1 MSEIKSKEGDFFHIK
16 DLLVLFMQHWY
27 WFAASIVVCVLAALV
42 YIAITPPTFTRSA
55 TMLIK
60 NDSKNNSGTSGGAE
74 ALSEF
79 GLLKS
84 NTDVKTEVHVF
95 KSPQLMEDVVR
106 RLKLNDNYRVKF
118 RNIRF
123 VDLYDSTP
131 ILVRTDSLLR
141 NAELEFSIR
150 LLPSGEVALT
160 DININGERSEEEV
173 TGKLSEAIK
182 LSQGVVTIQPTAL
195 YSDRQVGKD
204 IYFAKNAVRDV
215 AEACSEHLSVN
226 VSEDDAPIIQLSYVD
241 INPQRAE
248 DLLNALISIY
258 NENWIKDKNQITAST
273 SEFINERLKV
283 IEAELG
289 HVDENIS
296 DFKSR
301 NLLPDLN
308 AVSGMYLT
316 QSSNNTSQLTIL
328 QNQLSMARYIRS
340 YMNDATGKNRLLPAN
355 TGIDNAGIEGQIEKY
370 NGLLLQKN
378 NLAAN
383 SSEQNPVVVDLN
395 RNLVFL
401 KDAIM
406 SSIDDYIST
415 LNIQLGNVRREEKLT
430 NQKIASNPN
439 QAKYLLNVERQQ
451 KVKEELYLFL
461 LQKREENELAQTFT
475 AHNTKIINPPGG
487 DVDPTAPRKKVV
499 LVASFVIGL
508 LLPGVILFLKESF
521 NTLIREKK
529 DLEVLN
535 LPFLGEIPNV
545 GKKAKGKESEA
556 QRVVAVV
563 EDKNRNVVNEAFRN
577 IRTNID
583 FMRPRG
589 GIGTVIMVT
598 SLTPGSGKTFTSL
611 NTALSMAIKGARTIV
626 LDVDLRKASLSTVVN
641 SPSKGITNYLNG
653 SVENWQEV
661 VCKGEVHPH
670 LDLMPVGKIPPNPSE
685 LLIGTRFAD
694 LIEQLKQQYDYVF
707 LDCPPAL
714 IVTDTSIIG
723 PVCDL
728 TMFVVRVGLVDK
740 RSLPEIEQ
748 IHSGGQIRN
757 MSLILNG
764 LDFTKGKYGYHRY
777 GYQRYGYGN
786 EE

>member
-204 IYFAKNAVRDV
+204 IYFAKNAIRDV

-545 GKKAKGKESEA
+545 GKKTKGKESEA